1 MGLYDESSSSE
12 GSVLIDDEGEIM
24 PEAKTETKTKKKSKK
39 KSKTKERRL
48 DTIHEENSDEE

>member
-1 MGLYDESSSSE
+1 M
-12 GSVLIDDEGEIM
+12 IDDEGEIM